1 MSKHDEVWQQW
12 LGDGL
17 LPMWIEAMGNN
28 FTIFQNLEKN
38 LNEAREDG
46 VDSYIEE
53 INGSPLEYL
62 LGVEQTPTPNNK
74 ACKSIM
80 KDFKKAVEYQI
91 KFRKADL
98 ELLVNPSRG
107 KTGKA
112 GFWLSG
118 SRELFDKAYKKFRNE
133 FGGQV

>member
-17 LPMWIEAMGNN
+17 LPMWIEAMGNH
-28 FTIFQNLEKN
+28 FTIFQNLESE
-38 LNEAREDG
+38 LNEAREKS
-46 VDSYIEE
+46 VDSYLELV
-53 INGSPLEYL
+53 NGSTLKSLLEVKHL
-62 LGVEQTPTPNNK
+62 PVPNNK

-80 KDFKKAVEYQI
+80 KDFGKAVEYQI
-91 KFRKADL
+91 QFRKADL

-133 FGGQV
+133 FG